1 MLNSCFSSNNNN
13 SRGIRGRPTT
23 NQLPRVTTFTWSNR
37 ITLMWCLNTGS
48 LRLAPLLPLR
58 IALPSQ
64 PQQAPQQIH
73 LQQIHLQQVKWIV
86 QVAIYQQ
93 RDRSNRTASVTIAC
107 CVHQWLSLMSDDVFH
122 LGLTT
127 DTVHSSLYLSLLYI
141 SLIFCPLHA
150 YCDWYCSYVYN
161 KLSLSMS

>member
-64 PQQAPQQIH
+64 QTLQPIHPQQI
-73 LQQIHLQQVKWIV
+73 LLQQVKWIV
-86 QVAIYQQ
+86 QVVIYQQ
-93 RDRSNRTASVTIAC
+93 RDQSNRTASVTIPC
-107 CVHQWLSLMSDDVFH
+107 CVHQWLFLMSDDVFH

-127 DTVHSSLYLSLLYI
+127 VHSSVYLSLLCI
-141 SLIFCPLHA
+141 SLILCLLHA
-150 YCDWYCSYVYN
+150 YCDWYCSYVYH